1 MNQLPIKI
9 KELNGLCGKL
19 HLDLVVKYYDECE
32 VCFKGVDDN
41 DNEIF
46 NVCVWYP
53 KRNNRTFYIEL
64 NSDKEEWCGGHFTK
78 EEMLLLLSIDDLSDE
93 ELGIKKQGEV
103 EE

>member
-19 HLDLVVKYYDECE
+19 HLDLVVKYYDERE
-32 VCFKGVDDN
+32 VCFKGMN
-41 DNEIF
+41 DSEKEIF

-53 KRNNRTFYIEL
+53 KKTDRTFYIEI
-64 NSDKEEWCGGHFTK
+64 NSDYEEWRGGHFTK
-78 EEMLLLLSIDDLSDE
+78 EEMLLLLSIDNLNDE